1 MMACTNEC
9 EMKFIKHLKENFK
22 ITMGSLDSFL
32 GLQIKEMAEGI
43 FVNQNSYITKNL
55 TRFNMK
61 DLNSV
66 KSPCK
71 IKDVN

>member
-1 MMACTNEC
+1 
-9 EMKFIKHLKENFK
+9 
-22 ITMGSLDSFL
+22 MGSLDSFL

-43 FVNQNSYITKNL
+43 FVNQNAYITKNL